1 MSNLSKQQVL
11 DWLDSPVTQEIGKAF
26 KDQLDQQQ
34 AQAEQAFWAG
44 RAWSDSKRESF
55 IAIVDWHDAFFEL
68 DGAALLTA
76 LGVDDEE

>member
-1 MSNLSKQQVL
+1 LNNLSKQQVL

-26 KDQLDQQQ
+26 KDQLDSQQ

-44 RAWSDSKRESF
+44 RAWSDSKREAF
-55 IAIVDWHDAFFEL
+55 IAIVDWHSTFFEM
-68 DGAALLTA
+68 DGKSLLNA